1 MAVAVFETKHRTL
14 NCRISERS
22 ECYCRSSMTMPHRHL
37 RHRLL
42 TALASAAVAFAAG
55 AQDRTDDIRLPD
67 LGSSA
72 NALISP
78 QEAQD
83 YGAMMLQQM
92 RALDMVV
99 DDPLLDDYIN
109 NLGFRLVAN
118 SARPKDH
125 FAFFIAKD
133 PVINAFSAPG
143 GYIGMN
149 SGLIVITRSED
160 ELAAVMAHEIGHIT
174 QNHLQRAYE
183 AAKKDTPLLALVAL
197 GAIAAGGAAGG
208 QAAAATLLGGQG
220 VLMQK
225 QINFTRK
232 DEAEADRT
240 GIETL
245 AKSGY
250 DPNAMAGFFQRMEDE
265 MSADAGGIDVPSLL
279 LDHPV
284 TSQRISDA
292 KARAGSLI
300 AAQKLQPKGNLLDKE
315 RWAQQT
321 APIAYVKDPTSLLA
335 SGSAGKDLSIYLL
348 MRERVRVLSD
358 DAYRM
363 SNYYAGLLGRQDGR
377 YDTPENRYGYALALT
392 RSGQGGK
399 AIAQLQPLLAKH
411 PDSLVLRLAMADAHL
426 QDGQRA
432 AALELY
438 AALNTESPR
447 NKAIG
452 LAYANALIQGGSKA
466 QAEQAAS
473 MLRPML
479 EDTDEPGLFTAYA
492 RASERAGEAVRAG
505 EAYAQASF
513 LSGRPFDAM
522 EQLKTL
528 LKRNDLDYYARAR
541 IQAHIAD
548 LTPLVLEL
556 RKRRVAT
563 DDNPDGTSQTQ
574 QQFGPGCSGRLC
586 FSAEK

>member
-1 MAVAVFETKHRTL
+1 
-14 NCRISERS
+14 
-22 ECYCRSSMTMPHRHL
+22 MTMAPRHL
-37 RHRLL
+37 RKRWL
-42 TALASAAVAFAAG
+42 TASVMACLAFVAG
-55 AQDRTDDIRLPD
+55 AQDKPNDVRLPD

-99 DDPLLDDYIN
+99 NDPLADDYLN

-118 SARPKDH
+118 SAKPKDH

-143 GYIGMN
+143 GYVGIN
-149 SGLIVITRSED
+149 SGLIIITRSED

-183 AAKKDTPLLALVAL
+183 SAKKDTPLMALVAL

-208 QAAAATLLGGQG
+208 QAAAAALLGGQG

-225 QINFTRK
+225 EINFTRK

-240 GIETL
+240 GIQTL
-245 AKSGY
+245 AKAGY
-250 DPNAMAGFFQRMEDE
+250 DPNAMAGFFQRMEDV
-265 MSADAGGIDVPSLL
+265 MSADAGGINVPSLL

-284 TSQRISDA
+284 TAQRISDA
-292 KARAGSLI
+292 KARAAALI
-300 AAQKLQPKGNLLDKE
+300 AAQKQQPSGNLLDKSS
-315 RWAQQT
+315 WMQQT

-335 SGSAGKDLSIYLL
+335 TNASDPGPNTYLL

-363 SNYYAGLLGRQDGR
+363 SNYYGALIGHRPG

-399 AIAQLQPLLAKH
+399 AITELQPLLGKY
-411 PDSLVLRLAMADAHL
+411 PDSLILRLAMADARL
-426 QDGQRA
+426 QAGQRA
-432 AALELY
+432 AALDIY
-438 AALNTESPR
+438 AGLNTQSPR
-447 NKAIG
+447 NRAVG
-452 LAYANALIQGGSKA
+452 LAYANALTQGGTTA
-466 QAEQAAS
+466 QAAQAAD

-479 EDTDEPGLFTAYA
+479 DNTDEPGIFTAYA
-492 RASERAGEAVRAG
+492 RASEKAGDTIRAG
-505 EAYAQASF
+505 EAYAQASY

-528 LKRNDLDYYARAR
+528 LKRSDLDYYARAR
-541 IQAHIAD
+541 IQARVAD

-556 RKRRVAT
+556 RKRRVST
-563 DDNPDGTSQTQ
+563 DDNPNGNDQTQ
-574 QQFGPGCSGRLC
+574 QQLGTNALCSSRLC
-586 FSAEK
+586 FSMGNGRP

>member
-1 MAVAVFETKHRTL
+1 
-14 NCRISERS
+14 
-22 ECYCRSSMTMPHRHL
+22 MPHSPFRY
-37 RHRLL
+37 RLL
-42 TALASAAVAFAAG
+42 MTLAAAGVAFGAG
-55 AQDRTDDIRLPD
+55 AQDKPDDVRLPD

-118 SARPKDH
+118 SAKPKDH

-143 GYIGMN
+143 GYIGID
-149 SGLIVITRSED
+149 SGLIVITRNED
-160 ELAAVMAHEIGHIT
+160 ELAGVMAHEIGHIT

-183 AAKKDTPLLALVAL
+183 AAKKDTPLMALVAL

-208 QAAAATLLGGQG
+208 QAAAAALLGGQG

-250 DPNAMAGFFQRMEDE
+250 DPNALAGFFQRMEDE
-265 MSADAGGIDVPSLL
+265 MSADSGGYQVPSLL

-284 TSQRISDA
+284 TAERISDA
-292 KARAGSLI
+292 KSRASALI
-300 AAQKLQPKGNLLDKE
+300 AAQKLQPGGNLLDKN
-315 RWAQQT
+315 RWVQQT
-321 APIAYVKDPTSLLA
+321 APIAYVKDPTTLLPA
-335 SGSAGKDLSIYLL
+335 KRSAGPGPSTFLL

-377 YDTPENRYGYALALT
+377 YNTPENHYGYALALT
-392 RSGQGGK
+392 RSGQGAK
-399 AIAQLQPLLAKH
+399 AVGQLQPLLDKS
-411 PDSLVLRLAMADAHL
+411 PDNLIVRLAMADARL
-426 QDGQRA
+426 QAGERA
-432 AALELY
+432 AALGIY

-452 LAYANALIQGGSKA
+452 LAYANALNFGGSK
-466 QAEQAAS
+466 EQAAHAAEL
-473 MLRPML
+473 LRPML
-479 EDTDEPGLFTAYA
+479 EDTDEPSLFTAYA
-492 RASERAGEAVRAG
+492 RAAERAGDKVRAG
-505 EAYAQASF
+505 EAYAQASY

-522 EQLKTL
+522 EQLKGL

-541 IQAHIAD
+541 IQAHIAE
-548 LTPLVLEL
+548 LTPLVMEL
-556 RKRRVAT
+556 RKRRIST
-563 DDNPDGTSQTQ
+563 DDNPDGTSQ
-574 QQFGPGCSGRLC
+574 QQFGSPRMSLR
-586 FSAEK
+586 ATKP

>member
-1 MAVAVFETKHRTL
+1 
-14 NCRISERS
+14 
-22 ECYCRSSMTMPHRHL
+22 MTTPHRHL
-37 RHRLL
+37 RKRLL
-42 TALASAAVAFAAG
+42 ITLAAASVAFAAG
-55 AQDRTDDIRLPD
+55 AQDKPDDIRLPD

-72 NALISP
+72 NALITP

-118 SARPKDH
+118 SAKPKDH

-143 GYIGMN
+143 GYIGID
-149 SGLIVITRSED
+149 SGLIVITRNED

-183 AAKKDTPLLALVAL
+183 SAKKDTPLMALIAL

-225 QINFTRK
+225 EINFTRK

-265 MSADAGGIDVPSLL
+265 MSADSGGFQVPSLL
-279 LDHPV
+279 QDHPV
-284 TSQRISDA
+284 TAERISDA
-292 KARAGSLI
+292 KARAGTLI
-300 AAQKLQPKGNLLDKE
+300 AAQKLQPSGNLLDKN

-321 APIAYVKDPTSLLA
+321 APIAYVKDPTTLLPA
-335 SGSAGKDLSIYLL
+335 KRSSGQGPNTYLL

-363 SNYYAGLLGRQDGR
+363 ANYYAGLLGRQDGR
-377 YDTPENRYGYALALT
+377 YNTPENHYGYALALT

-399 AIAQLQPLLAKH
+399 AVAQLQPLLDKS
-411 PDSLVLRLAMADAHL
+411 PDNLIIRLAMADARL
-426 QDGQRA
+426 QAGERG
-432 AALELY
+432 AALDIY

-447 NKAIG
+447 NKAVG
-452 LAYANALIQGGSKA
+452 VAYANALTFGGST
-466 QAEQAAS
+466 EQATQAAQL
-473 MLRPML
+473 LRPML
-479 EDTDEPGLFTAYA
+479 EDTDEPSLFTAYA
-492 RASERAGEAVRAG
+492 RASEKAGDKVRAG
-505 EAYAQASF
+505 EAYAQASY

-541 IQAHIAD
+541 IQAHIAE
-548 LTPLVLEL
+548 LTPLVMEL
-556 RKRRVAT
+556 RKRRVST

-574 QQFGPGCSGRLC
+574 QQFGSGCKGRLC
-586 FSAEK
+586 FSMGANGQ

>member
-1 MAVAVFETKHRTL
+1 
-14 NCRISERS
+14 
-22 ECYCRSSMTMPHRHL
+22 MPHSPF

-42 TALASAAVAFAAG
+42 IALATAGVAFAAG
-55 AQDRTDDIRLPD
+55 AQDKPDDVRLPD

-118 SARPKDH
+118 SAKPKDH

-143 GYIGMN
+143 GYIGID
-149 SGLIVITRSED
+149 SGLIVITRNED

-183 AAKKDTPLLALVAL
+183 SAKKDTPLMALIAL

-225 QINFTRK
+225 EINFTRK

-245 AKSGY
+245 SKSGY

-265 MSADAGGIDVPSLL
+265 MSADSGGFQVPSLL
-279 LDHPV
+279 QDHPV
-284 TSQRISDA
+284 TAERISDA
-292 KARAGSLI
+292 KARAGALI
-300 AAQKLQPKGNLLDKE
+300 AAQKLQPGGNLLDKN
-315 RWAQQT
+315 RWVQQT
-321 APIAYVKDPTSLLA
+321 APIAYVKDPTTLLPVKR
-335 SGSAGKDLSIYLL
+335 STDRGINTYLL

-363 SNYYAGLLGRQDGR
+363 SNYYAGLIGRQDGR
-377 YDTPENRYGYALALT
+377 YNTPENHYGYALALT
-392 RSGQGGK
+392 RSGQGAK
-399 AIAQLQPLLAKH
+399 AVAQLQPLLDKA
-411 PDSLVLRLAMADAHL
+411 PDNLIVRLAMADARL
-426 QDGQRA
+426 QAGERA
-432 AALELY
+432 AALGIY

-452 LAYANALIQGGSKA
+452 LAYANALTFGGST
-466 QAEQAAS
+466 EQAAQAAQL
-473 MLRPML
+473 LRPML
-479 EDTDEPGLFTAYA
+479 EDTDEPSLFTAYA
-492 RASERAGEAVRAG
+492 RAAERAGEKVRAG
-505 EAYAQASF
+505 EAYAQASY

-541 IQAHIAD
+541 IQAHIAE
-548 LTPLVLEL
+548 LTPLVMEL
-556 RKRRVAT
+556 RKRRVST

-574 QQFGPGCSGRLC
+574 QQFGPGCKGRLC
-586 FSAEK
+586 FSMGGQ

>member
-1 MAVAVFETKHRTL
+1 
-14 NCRISERS
+14 
-22 ECYCRSSMTMPHRHL
+22 MTMPHSPFRY
-37 RHRLL
+37 RLL
-42 TALASAAVAFAAG
+42 ITLAAAGVALGAG
-55 AQDRTDDIRLPD
+55 AQDKPDDVRLPD

-109 NLGFRLVAN
+109 SLGFRLVAN
-118 SARPKDH
+118 SAKPKDH

-143 GYIGMN
+143 GYIGID
-149 SGLIVITRSED
+149 SGLIVITRNED

-183 AAKKDTPLLALVAL
+183 SAKKDTPLMALVAL

-208 QAAAATLLGGQG
+208 QAAAAALLGGQG

-265 MSADAGGIDVPSLL
+265 MSADSGGFQVPSLL
-279 LDHPV
+279 QDHPV
-284 TSQRISDA
+284 TAERISDA
-292 KARAGSLI
+292 KSRAGALI
-300 AAQKLQPKGNLLDKE
+300 AAQKLQPNGNLLDKN
-315 RWAQQT
+315 RWVQQT
-321 APIAYVKDPTSLLA
+321 APIAYVKDPTTLLPVKR
-335 SGSAGKDLSIYLL
+335 SAGSSPSTYLL

-363 SNYYAGLLGRQDGR
+363 SNYYASLLGRQDGR
-377 YDTPENRYGYALALT
+377 YNTPENHYGYALALT
-392 RSGQGGK
+392 RSGQGAK
-399 AIAQLQPLLAKH
+399 AIVQLQPLLDKS
-411 PDSLVLRLAMADAHL
+411 PDNLIVRLAMADARL
-426 QDGQRA
+426 QAGERA
-432 AALELY
+432 SALSIY

-452 LAYANALIQGGSKA
+452 LAYANALNFGGNK
-466 QAEQAAS
+466 EQAAQAAEL
-473 MLRPML
+473 LRPML
-479 EDTDEPGLFTAYA
+479 EDADEPSLFTAYA
-492 RASERAGEAVRAG
+492 RAAETAGEKVRAG
-505 EAYAQASF
+505 EAYAQASY

-522 EQLKTL
+522 EQLKGL

-541 IQAHIAD
+541 IQAHIAE
-548 LTPLVLEL
+548 LTPLVMEL
-556 RKRRVAT
+556 RKRRIST
-563 DDNPDGTSQTQ
+563 DDNPDGTDQTQ
-574 QQFGPGCSGRLC
+574 QQFGPGCKDRVC
-586 FSAEK
+586 FSMGADSR

>member
-1 MAVAVFETKHRTL
+1 
-14 NCRISERS
+14 
-22 ECYCRSSMTMPHRHL
+22 MPHRHL
-37 RHRLL
+37 RKRLL
-42 TALASAAVAFAAG
+42 TLLVAAGMTMAAG
-55 AQDRTDDIRLPD
+55 AQDKPDDIRLPD

-83 YGAMMLQQM
+83 YGAMMLEQM

-99 DDPLLDDYIN
+99 DDPLLNDYIN

-118 SARPKDH
+118 SAKPKDH

-143 GYIGMN
+143 GYIGIN

-183 AAKKDTPLLALVAL
+183 SAKKDTPLMALIAL

-208 QAAAATLLGGQG
+208 QAAAAALLGGQG
-220 VLMQK
+220 ALMQK
-225 QINFTRK
+225 EINFTRK

-265 MSADAGGIDVPSLL
+265 LSADAGGIGVPSLL

-292 KARAGSLI
+292 KARAGALI
-300 AAQKLQPKGNLLDKE
+300 AAQKLQPNGSLLDKD

-321 APIAYVKDPTSLLA
+321 APIAYVKDPTALVA
-335 SGSAGKDLSIYLL
+335 ARGTTQGPNTYLL

-358 DAYRM
+358 DAFRM

-377 YDTPENRYGYALALT
+377 YNSLEIRYGYALALT
-392 RSGQGGK
+392 RSGQGAK
-399 AIAQLQPLLAKH
+399 AIAQLQPGLDKY
-411 PDSLVLRLAMADAHL
+411 PDNLILRLAMADARL

-432 AALELY
+432 AALAIY

-452 LAYANALIQGGSKA
+452 LAYANALTQAGSTA
-466 QAEQAAS
+466 QAAQAAE

-492 RASERAGEAVRAG
+492 RASERAGQAVRAG
-505 EAYAQASF
+505 EAYAQASY

-522 EQLKTL
+522 EQLKAL
-528 LKRNDLDYYARAR
+528 LKRNDLDYYSRAR
-541 IQAHIAD
+541 IQAHIAEI
-548 LTPLVLEL
+548 TPLVMEL
-556 RKRRVAT
+556 RKRRVST
-563 DDNPDGTSQTQ
+563 DDNPDGTNQTQ
-574 QQFGPGCSGRLC
+574 QQLGNGCSGKIC
-586 FSAEK
+586 FSLDRAPSR

>member
-1 MAVAVFETKHRTL
+1 
-14 NCRISERS
+14 
-22 ECYCRSSMTMPHRHL
+22 MPHRHL
-37 RHRLL
+37 RKRLL
-42 TALASAAVAFAAG
+42 TLLVAAGMTVAAG
-55 AQDRTDDIRLPD
+55 AQDKPDDIRLPD

-83 YGAMMLQQM
+83 YGAMMLEQM

-99 DDPLLDDYIN
+99 DDPLLNDYIN

-118 SARPKDH
+118 SAKPKDH

-143 GYIGMN
+143 GYIGIN

-183 AAKKDTPLLALVAL
+183 SAKKDTPLMALIAL

-208 QAAAATLLGGQG
+208 QAAAAALLGGQG
-220 VLMQK
+220 ALMQK
-225 QINFTRK
+225 EINFTRK

-265 MSADAGGIDVPSLL
+265 LSADAGGIGVPSLL

-292 KARAGSLI
+292 KARAGALI
-300 AAQKLQPKGNLLDKE
+300 AAQKLQPNGSLLDKD

-321 APIAYVKDPTSLLA
+321 APIAYVKDPTALV
-335 SGSAGKDLSIYLL
+335 SARGAPQGPNTYLL

-377 YDTPENRYGYALALT
+377 YNSLEIRYGYALALT
-392 RSGQGGK
+392 RSGQGAK
-399 AIAQLQPLLAKH
+399 AIAQLQPGLDKY
-411 PDSLVLRLAMADAHL
+411 PDNLILRLAMADARL

-432 AALELY
+432 AALAIY

-452 LAYANALIQGGSKA
+452 LAYANALTQGGSTA
-466 QAEQAAS
+466 QAAQAAD

-492 RASERAGEAVRAG
+492 RASERAGQAVRAG
-505 EAYAQASF
+505 EAYAQASY

-522 EQLKTL
+522 EQLKAL
-528 LKRNDLDYYARAR
+528 LKRNDLDYYSRAR
-541 IQAHIAD
+541 IQAHIAEI
-548 LTPLVLEL
+548 TPLVMEL
-556 RKRRVAT
+556 RKRRVST
-563 DDNPDGTSQTQ
+563 DDNPDGTNQTQ
-574 QQFGPGCSGRLC
+574 QQLGNGCSGKFC
-586 FSAEK
+586 FSLDRPPSR

>member
-1 MAVAVFETKHRTL
+1 MAPRQL
-14 NCRISERS
+14 
-22 ECYCRSSMTMPHRHL
+22 PD
-37 RHRLL
+37 RLL
-42 TALASAAVAFAAG
+42 TALLLAGLTFAAG
-55 AQDRTDDIRLPD
+55 AQDKPDDIRLPD

-99 DDPLLDDYIN
+99 NDPLLDDYIN
-109 NLGFRLVAN
+109 DLGFRLVAN
-118 SARPKDH
+118 SAKPKDH
-125 FAFFIAKD
+125 FAFFIARD

-143 GYIGMN
+143 GYIGIN
-149 SGLIVITRSED
+149 SGLITITRSED

-183 AAKKDTPLLALVAL
+183 SAKKDTPLMALVAL
-197 GAIAAGGAAGG
+197 GAIAAGGVAGG
-208 QAAAATLLGGQG
+208 QAAAAALIGGQG

-225 QINFTRK
+225 EINFTRK

-240 GIETL
+240 GIQTL
-245 AKSGY
+245 AKSGF
-250 DPNAMAGFFQRMEDE
+250 DPNAMAGFFQRMEDV
-265 MSADAGGIDVPSLL
+265 MSADAGGVDVPSLL

-284 TSQRISDA
+284 TAQRISDA
-292 KARAGSLI
+292 KARATALI
-300 AAQKLQPKGNLLDKE
+300 AAQKEQPSGNLLDKSSWS
-315 RWAQQT
+315 RQT
-321 APIAYVKDPTSLLA
+321 APIAYVKDPTTLLA
-335 SGSAGKDLSIYLL
+335 PSHQAGQEPSTYLL

-363 SNYYAGLLGRQDGR
+363 STYYSSLLARSDGS
-377 YDTPENRYGYALALT
+377 YDTLENHYGYALALT
-392 RSGQGGK
+392 RSDQGSK
-399 AIAQLQPLLAKH
+399 AIEQLQPLLGKY
-411 PDSLVLRLAMADAHL
+411 PGSLVLRLAMADARL
-426 QDGQRA
+426 QAGQRA
-432 AALELY
+432 AALDIY
-438 AALNTESPR
+438 AALNTQSPR

-452 LAYANALIQGGSKA
+452 VAYANALTLGGSKA
-466 QAEQAAS
+466 QAAQAAD

-479 EDTDEPGLFTAYA
+479 EDTDEPDLFTAYA
-492 RASERAGEAVRAG
+492 RASERAGDAVRAG
-505 EAYAQASF
+505 EAYAQASY

-548 LTPLVLEL
+548 LTPLVMEL
-556 RKRRVAT
+556 RKRRIST
-563 DDNPDGTSQTQ
+563 DDNPDGSG
-574 QQFGPGCSGRLC
+574 QFASPSGTRMGMVRGE
-586 FSAEK
+586 SEP

>member
-1 MAVAVFETKHRTL
+1 
-14 NCRISERS
+14 
-22 ECYCRSSMTMPHRHL
+22 MTMPHSPL
-37 RHRLL
+37 RYRLL
-42 TALASAAVAFAAG
+42 ITLACAGVAFGAG
-55 AQDRTDDIRLPD
+55 AQDKPDDVRLPD

-118 SARPKDH
+118 SAKPKDH

-143 GYIGMN
+143 GYIGID
-149 SGLIVITRSED
+149 SGLMVITRNED

-183 AAKKDTPLLALVAL
+183 SAKKDTPLMALIAL

-245 AKSGY
+245 SKSGY
-250 DPNAMAGFFQRMEDE
+250 DPNAMAGFFQRMEDVL
-265 MSADAGGIDVPSLL
+265 SADSGGFQMPSLL
-279 LDHPV
+279 QDHPV
-284 TSQRISDA
+284 TAERISDA

-300 AAQKLQPKGNLLDKE
+300 AAQKLQPGGNLLDKN

-321 APIAYVKDPTSLLA
+321 APIAYVKDPTTLLPA
-335 SGSAGKDLSIYLL
+335 KRNAEQGLNTYLL
-348 MRERVRVLSD
+348 MRERVRVLAD

-363 SNYYAGLLGRQDGR
+363 STYYAGLLGRQDGR
-377 YDTPENRYGYALALT
+377 YNTPENHYGYALALT
-392 RSGQGGK
+392 RSGQGAK
-399 AIAQLQPLLAKH
+399 AVAQLQPLLDKS
-411 PDSLVLRLAMADAHL
+411 PDNLIVRLAMADARL
-426 QDGQRA
+426 QAGERA
-432 AALELY
+432 AALAIY

-452 LAYANALIQGGSKA
+452 LAYANALTFGGSNDQAA
-466 QAEQAAS
+466 QATQL
-473 MLRPML
+473 LRPML
-479 EDTDEPGLFTAYA
+479 KDTDEPSLFTAYA
-492 RASERAGEAVRAG
+492 RAAEKAGEKVRAG
-505 EAYAQASF
+505 EAYAQASY

-541 IQAHIAD
+541 IQAHIAE

-556 RKRRVAT
+556 RKRRVST

-574 QQFGPGCSGRLC
+574 QQFGPGCKDRVC
-586 FSAEK
+586 FSLGANGR

>member
-1 MAVAVFETKHRTL
+1 
-14 NCRISERS
+14 
-22 ECYCRSSMTMPHRHL
+22 MTMAPRHL
-37 RHRLL
+37 RKQLL
-42 TALASAAVAFAAG
+42 AALLLAGMAFDASA
-55 AQDRTDDIRLPD
+55 QNKPDNIRLPD

-99 DDPLLDDYIN
+99 NDPLTDDYIN

-118 SARPKDH
+118 SAKPKDH

-143 GYIGMN
+143 GYIGIN
-149 SGLIVITRSED
+149 SGLIIITRTED
-160 ELAAVMAHEIGHIT
+160 DLAAVMAHEIGHIT

-183 AAKKDTPLLALVAL
+183 SAKKDTPLMALVAL

-208 QAAAATLLGGQG
+208 QAAAAALLGGQG

-225 QINFTRK
+225 EINFTRK

-240 GIETL
+240 GIMTL
-245 AKSGY
+245 AKSGF
-250 DPNAMAGFFQRMEDE
+250 DPNAMADFFQRMEDV
-265 MSADAGGIDVPSLL
+265 MGADSGGIDVPSLL

-284 TSQRISDA
+284 TAQRISDA
-292 KARAGSLI
+292 KARAVALI
-300 AAQKLQPKGNLLDKE
+300 AEQKSQPSGNLLDKSS
-315 RWAQQT
+315 WARQT
-321 APIAYVKDPTSLLA
+321 APIAYVKDPTTLLA
-335 SGSAGKDLSIYLL
+335 LNKAAEGPSAYLL

-363 SNYYAGLLGRQDGR
+363 SSYYNGLLGRQDGR
-377 YDTPENRYGYALALT
+377 YDTIENHYGYALALT

-399 AIAQLQPLLAKH
+399 AISQLQPLLGKY
-411 PDSLVLRLAMADAHL
+411 PDSLVLRLAMADARL
-426 QDGQRA
+426 QAGQRA
-432 AALELY
+432 SALDIY
-438 AALNTESPR
+438 ARLNTESPR

-452 LAYANALIQGGSKA
+452 LAYANALTVGGTTA
-466 QAEQAAS
+466 QATQAAN

-479 EDTDEPGLFTAYA
+479 EDTDEPDIFTAYA
-492 RASERAGEAVRAG
+492 QASEKAGDPVRAG
-505 EAYAQASF
+505 EAYAQASY

-548 LTPLVLEL
+548 LTPLVMEL
-556 RKRRVAT
+556 RKRRVST
-563 DDNPDGTSQTQ
+563 DDNPDGSNQSPQ
-574 QQFGPGCSGRLC
+574 QQWGTSYSLDGVPLPIQDRDDSPCAPTTCPNMQGGSR
-586 FSAEK
+586 

>member
-1 MAVAVFETKHRTL
+1 
-14 NCRISERS
+14 
-22 ECYCRSSMTMPHRHL
+22 MTMPHSPFRY
-37 RHRLL
+37 RLL
-42 TALASAAVAFAAG
+42 IALAAAGAAFAAG
-55 AQDRTDDIRLPD
+55 AQDTPDDVRLPD

-118 SARPKDH
+118 SAKPKDH

-143 GYIGMN
+143 GYIGID
-149 SGLIVITRSED
+149 SGLLVITRNED

-183 AAKKDTPLLALVAL
+183 SAKKDTPLMALIAL

-245 AKSGY
+245 SKSGY
-250 DPNAMAGFFQRMEDE
+250 DPNAMAGFFQRMEDVL
-265 MSADAGGIDVPSLL
+265 SADSGGFQVPSLL
-279 LDHPV
+279 QDHPV
-284 TSQRISDA
+284 TAERISDA

-300 AAQKLQPKGNLLDKE
+300 AAQKLQPGGNLLDKN

-321 APIAYVKDPTSLLA
+321 APIAYVKDPTTLLPA
-335 SGSAGKDLSIYLL
+335 KRNAEQGLNTYLL

-377 YDTPENRYGYALALT
+377 YNTPENHYGYALALT
-392 RSGQGGK
+392 RSGQGAK
-399 AIAQLQPLLAKH
+399 AVAQLQPLLDKS
-411 PDSLVLRLAMADAHL
+411 PENLIVRLAMADARL
-426 QDGQRA
+426 QAGERA
-432 AALELY
+432 AALSIY

-452 LAYANALIQGGSKA
+452 LAYANALTFGGSTDQAA
-466 QAEQAAS
+466 QAAQL
-473 MLRPML
+473 LRPML
-479 EDTDEPGLFTAYA
+479 EDTDEPSLFTAYA
-492 RASERAGEAVRAG
+492 RAAERAGEKVRAG
-505 EAYAQASF
+505 EAYAQASY

-541 IQAHIAD
+541 IQAHIAE
-548 LTPLVLEL
+548 LTPLVMEL
-556 RKRRVAT
+556 RKRRVST

-574 QQFGPGCSGRLC
+574 QQFGPGCKDRLC
-586 FSAEK
+586 FSVSGK

>member
-1 MAVAVFETKHRTL
+1 MLLVAG
-14 NCRISERS
+14 
-22 ECYCRSSMTMPHRHL
+22 
-37 RHRLL
+37 L
-42 TALASAAVAFAAG
+42 TVVASA
-55 AQDRTDDIRLPD
+55 QDKPDDIRLPD

-83 YGAMMLQQM
+83 YGQMMLQQM

-99 DDPLLDDYIN
+99 DDPLTDDYIN

-118 SARPKDH
+118 SAKPKDH
-125 FAFFIAKD
+125 FAFFVAKD

-143 GYIGMN
+143 GYIGIN
-149 SGLIVITRSED
+149 SGLIIITRNED

-183 AAKKDTPLLALVAL
+183 SAKKDTPLMALVAL

-208 QAAAATLLGGQG
+208 QAAAAALLGGQG

-225 QINFTRK
+225 EINFTRK

-240 GIETL
+240 GIMTL
-245 AKSGY
+245 SKAGY
-250 DPNAMAGFFQRMEDE
+250 DPNAMAGFFQRMEDV
-265 MSADAGGIDVPSLL
+265 MSTDAGGINVPSLL

-284 TSQRISDA
+284 TAQRISDA
-292 KARAGSLI
+292 KARATSLI
-300 AAQKLQPKGNLLDKE
+300 AQQKQQPSGNLLDKSI
-315 RWAQQT
+315 WSQQT
-321 APIAYVKDPTSLLA
+321 APIAYVKDPTTLLA
-335 SGSAGKDLSIYLL
+335 ANARGSEPNTYLL

-363 SNYYAGLLGRQDGR
+363 SNYYGALIGHSPG

-399 AIAQLQPLLAKH
+399 AINQLQPLLSKH
-411 PDSLVLRLAMADAHL
+411 PDSLILRLAMADARL

-432 AALELY
+432 AALDIY
-438 AALNTESPR
+438 AALNTQSPR
-447 NKAIG
+447 NRAIG
-452 LAYANALIQGGSKA
+452 LAYANALTQGGTAA
-466 QAEQAAS
+466 QAAQAAD

-479 EDTDEPGLFTAYA
+479 DNTDEPDIFTAYA
-492 RASERAGEAVRAG
+492 HASEKAGDTVRAG
-505 EAYAQASF
+505 EAYAQASY

-528 LKRNDLDYYARAR
+528 LKRTDLDYYARAR

-548 LTPLVLEL
+548 LTPLVMEL

-563 DDNPDGTSQTQ
+563 DDNPDGNNQSSQQWGAPSALDATSWMQ
-574 QQFGPGCSGRLC
+574 QVEEPCGRQVCPNIPSGRH
-586 FSAEK
+586 

>member
-1 MAVAVFETKHRTL
+1 
-14 NCRISERS
+14 
-22 ECYCRSSMTMPHRHL
+22 MTMAPRHL
-37 RHRLL
+37 RKRLL
-42 TALASAAVAFAAG
+42 TALVLGGLTLTAG
-55 AQDRTDDIRLPD
+55 AQDKPDDVRLPD

-92 RALDMVV
+92 RAMDMTVN
-99 DDPLLDDYIN
+99 DPLLDDYIN

-118 SARPKDH
+118 SAKPKDH

-143 GYIGMN
+143 GYIGID
-149 SGLIVITRSED
+149 SGLIVITRTED

-183 AAKKDTPLLALVAL
+183 QAKKDTPLMALVAL

-208 QAAAATLLGGQG
+208 QAAAAALLGGQG
-220 VLMQK
+220 ALMQK
-225 QINFTRK
+225 EINFTRK

-240 GIETL
+240 GIMTL
-245 AKSGY
+245 AKAGF
-250 DPNAMAGFFQRMEDE
+250 DPNAMAEFFQRMEDV
-265 MSADAGGIDVPSLL
+265 MSADSGGINVPSLL
-279 LDHPV
+279 EDHPV
-284 TSQRISDA
+284 TAQRISDA
-292 KARAGSLI
+292 KARATSLI
-300 AAQKLQPKGNLLDKE
+300 AEEKQKPSGNLLDKST
-315 RWAQQT
+315 WAQKT
-321 APIAYVKDPTSLLA
+321 APIAYVKDPTTLLA
-335 SGSAGKDLSIYLL
+335 ANNSDPSPSTYLL

-363 SNYYAGLLGRQDGR
+363 STFYGSLIGQKPG

-392 RSGQGGK
+392 RTGQGAK
-399 AIAQLQPLLAKH
+399 AIAELQPVLTKY
-411 PDSLVLRLAMADAHL
+411 PDNLVLRLAMADARL
-426 QDGQRA
+426 QAGERA
-432 AALELY
+432 AALDIY
-438 AALNTESPR
+438 AALNTQSPR

-452 LAYANALIQGGSKA
+452 LAYANALTQGGTAKQAA
-466 QAEQAAS
+466 QAAD

-479 EDTDEPGLFTAYA
+479 DNTDEPEIFTAYA
-492 RASERAGEAVRAG
+492 HASEKAGDTVRAG
-505 EAYAQASF
+505 EAYAQASY

-528 LKRNDLDYYARAR
+528 LKRPDLDYYARAR
-541 IQAHIAD
+541 IQAHISE
-548 LTPLVLEL
+548 LTPLVMEL

-563 DDNPDGTSQTQ
+563 DDNPDGTSQTPQ
-574 QQFGPGCSGRLC
+574 QLSSNAACAGKLC
-586 FSAEK
+586 FSLGNGRP

>member
-1 MAVAVFETKHRTL
+1 MAHRF
-14 NCRISERS
+14 RK
-22 ECYCRSSMTMPHRHL
+22 
-37 RHRLL
+37 RLL
-42 TALASAAVAFAAG
+42 TTLVAASLAFVAS
-55 AQDRTDDIRLPD
+55 AQDRPDDIRLPD

-118 SARPKDH
+118 SAKPKDH

-143 GYIGMN
+143 GYIGIN
-149 SGLIVITRSED
+149 SGLIQITRSED
-160 ELAAVMAHEIGHIT
+160 ELAAVMSHEIGHIT
-174 QNHLQRAYE
+174 QDHLQRAYE
-183 AAKKDTPLLALVAL
+183 SAKKDTPLMALIAL

-232 DEAEADRT
+232 DEAEADRA
-240 GIETL
+240 GIGTM
-245 AKSGY
+245 ARAGY
-250 DPNAMAGFFQRMEDE
+250 DPNAMAFFFQRMEDE
-265 MSADAGGIDVPSLL
+265 MSTDSGGIKLPSLL

-284 TSQRISDA
+284 TAQRISDA
-292 KARAGSLI
+292 KARAGALI
-300 AAQKLQPKGNLLDKE
+300 AARKLQPSGNLLDKE

-321 APIAYVKDPTSLLA
+321 APIAYVKDPTTLLA
-335 SGSAGKDLSIYLL
+335 PHAGGSGLSTYLL
-348 MRERVRVLSD
+348 MRERVRVLAD

-363 SNYYAGLLGRQDGR
+363 TNYYSGLLGRQDGR
-377 YDTPENRYGYALALT
+377 YNTPENHYGYALALI
-392 RSGQGGK
+392 RSGQGAK
-399 AIAQLQPLLAKH
+399 AVTQLQPLVDQH
-411 PDSLVLRLAMADAHL
+411 PDNLILRLGLADARL
-426 QDGQRA
+426 QAGERA
-432 AALELY
+432 AALAIY

-452 LAYANALIQGGSKA
+452 LAYANALTLGGSR
-466 QAEQAAS
+466 EQARQAAEL
-473 MLRPML
+473 LRPML
-479 EDTDEPGLFTAYA
+479 EDTDEPSLYTAYA
-492 RASERAGEAVRAG
+492 RASERAGETVRAG
-505 EAYAQASF
+505 EAYAQASY

-522 EQLKTL
+522 EQLKGL

-541 IQAHIAD
+541 IQAHIAE

-556 RKRRVAT
+556 RKRKVAT
-563 DDNPDGTSQTQ
+563 DDNPDGNGQTP
-574 QQFGPGCSGRLC
+574 QQFGHGCQTQPCLGVR
-586 FSAEK
+586 

>member
-1 MAVAVFETKHRTL
+1 
-14 NCRISERS
+14 
-22 ECYCRSSMTMPHRHL
+22 MPHRPLHI
-37 RHRLL
+37 RLL
-42 TALASAAVAFAAG
+42 AGLLAAGLSFAAG
-55 AQDRTDDIRLPD
+55 AQDSSDNIRLPD

-99 DDPLLDDYIN
+99 DDPLLDAYIN

-118 SARPKDH
+118 SAKPKDH

-133 PVINAFSAPG
+133 PEINAFSAPG
-143 GYIGMN
+143 GYIGIN
-149 SGLIVITRSED
+149 SGLFVITRNED

-183 AAKKDTPLLALVAL
+183 AAKKDTPLMALVAL

-208 QAAAATLLGGQG
+208 QAAAAALLGGQG

-240 GIETL
+240 GIDTL

-265 MSADAGGIDVPSLL
+265 LSADSGGIQVPSLL
-279 LDHPV
+279 QHHPV
-284 TSQRISDA
+284 TAERISDA

-300 AAQKLQPKGNLLDKE
+300 AAQKLQPKGNLLDKN

-321 APIAYVKDPTSLLA
+321 APIAYVKDPTALLPAKPGAGQGA
-335 SGSAGKDLSIYLL
+335 STYLL
-348 MRERVRVLSD
+348 MRERVRVLSN

-363 SNYYAGLLGRQDGR
+363 STYYAGLLGRQDGR
-377 YDTPENRYGYALALT
+377 YNTPENHYGYALALT
-392 RSGQGGK
+392 RSGQGAK
-399 AIAQLQPLLAKH
+399 AVAQLQPLLAAY
-411 PDSLVLRLAMADAHL
+411 PDDLPLRLAMADARL
-426 QDGQRA
+426 QAGERA
-432 AALELY
+432 AALSIY

-452 LAYANALIQGGSKA
+452 LAYANALTFGGSKEQGA
-466 QAEQAAS
+466 QAAEL
-473 MLRPML
+473 LRPML
-479 EDTDEPGLFTAYA
+479 EDTDEPSLFTAYA
-492 RASERAGEAVRAG
+492 RAAERAGDKVRAG
-505 EAYAQASF
+505 EAYAQASY

-522 EQLKTL
+522 EQLKGL

-541 IQAHIAD
+541 IQAHIAE

-556 RKRRVAT
+556 RKRRIST
-563 DDNPDGTSQTQ
+563 DDNPDGNDQSQ
-574 QQFGPGCSGRLC
+574 QQFGPGCAGHLC
-586 FSAEK
+586 FGLDAGR

>member
-1 MAVAVFETKHRTL
+1 
-14 NCRISERS
+14 
-22 ECYCRSSMTMPHRHL
+22 
-37 RHRLL
+37 
-42 TALASAAVAFAAG
+42 
-55 AQDRTDDIRLPD
+55 
-67 LGSSA
+67 
-72 NALISP
+72 
-78 QEAQD
+78 
-83 YGAMMLQQM
+83 MMLQQM

-118 SARPKDH
+118 SAKPKDH

-143 GYIGMN
+143 GYIGID
-149 SGLIVITRSED
+149 SGLLVITRNED

-183 AAKKDTPLLALVAL
+183 SAKKDTPLMALIAL

-245 AKSGY
+245 SKSGY
-250 DPNAMAGFFQRMEDE
+250 DPNAMAGFFQRMEDVL
-265 MSADAGGIDVPSLL
+265 SADSGGFQVPSLL
-279 LDHPV
+279 QDHPV
-284 TSQRISDA
+284 TAERISDA
-292 KARAGSLI
+292 KARAGALI
-300 AAQKLQPKGNLLDKE
+300 AAQKLQPGGNLLDKN

-321 APIAYVKDPTSLLA
+321 APIAYVKDPTTLLPVKRNA
-335 SGSAGKDLSIYLL
+335 EQGLNTYLL

-363 SNYYAGLLGRQDGR
+363 STYYAGLLGRQDGR
-377 YDTPENRYGYALALT
+377 YNTPENHYGYALALT
-392 RSGQGGK
+392 RSGQGAK
-399 AIAQLQPLLAKH
+399 AVAQLQPLLDKA
-411 PDSLVLRLAMADAHL
+411 PDNLIVRLAMADARL
-426 QDGQRA
+426 QAGERA
-432 AALELY
+432 AALSIY

-452 LAYANALIQGGSKA
+452 LAYANALTFGGSTDQAA
-466 QAEQAAS
+466 QAAQL
-473 MLRPML
+473 LRPML
-479 EDTDEPGLFTAYA
+479 EDTDEPSLFTAYA
-492 RASERAGEAVRAG
+492 RAAERAGEKVRAG
-505 EAYAQASF
+505 EAYAQASY

-541 IQAHIAD
+541 IQAHIAE

-556 RKRRVAT
+556 RKRRVST

-574 QQFGPGCSGRLC
+574 QQFGLGCKDKVC
-586 FSAEK
+586 FSLGGR